1 MYILPEHPNI
11 IKLSGFYLSEEAAQK
26 ALDSILSNES
36 KNSHIIN
43 AKKELLQKKK
53 NAYFLYKFT
62 IVTAPKNNY

>member
-43 AKKELLQKKK
+43 AKK
-53 NAYFLYKFT
+53 
-62 IVTAPKNNY
+62 

>member
-53 NAYFLYKFT
+53 KRLFF
-62 IVTAPKNNY
+62 I